1 MIIRKAE
8 PADAGSI
15 AQIEKECIAR
25 PWSIVLIEA
34 DLKDNPNASYFVA
47 QEDGEII
54 GFIGTHDI
62 VGEINITNVA
72 VRKVYRRIG
81 AADGLMQAMF
91 DEVNKKIDSG
101 KEVVGVTLEVRVSNN
116 PAIKLYEKYGF
127 KEEGVRKG
135 YYSDGEDAIIMWKR
149 FVV

>member
-15 AQIEKECIAR
+15 AQIEQECITR
-25 PWSIVLIEA
+25 PWSIILIEA

-47 QEDGEII
+47 EEAGELV

-72 VRKVYRRIG
+72 VRKAYRRIG

-91 DEVNKKIDSG
+91 SEIQEKIDSG
-101 KEVVGVTLEVRVSNN
+101 KEIVGVTLEVRVSND
-116 PAIKLYEKYGF
+116 PAIKLYEKFGF
-127 KEEGVRKG
+127 KTEGVRKG

>member
-15 AQIEKECIAR
+15 AQIEQECIAR
-25 PWSIVLIEA
+25 PWSIVLIKA

-47 QEDGEII
+47 EEAGELV

-72 VRKVYRRIG
+72 VRKSYRRNG
-81 AADGLMQAMF
+81 VADKLMRAMF
-91 DEVNKKIDSG
+91 SEIQEKIDSG
-101 KEVVGVTLEVRVSNN
+101 KEIVGVTLEVRVSND
-116 PAIKLYEKYGF
+116 PAIKLYEKFGF
-127 KEEGVRKG
+127 KAEGTRKG
-135 YYSDGEDAIIMWKR
+135 YYSDGEDALIMWKR